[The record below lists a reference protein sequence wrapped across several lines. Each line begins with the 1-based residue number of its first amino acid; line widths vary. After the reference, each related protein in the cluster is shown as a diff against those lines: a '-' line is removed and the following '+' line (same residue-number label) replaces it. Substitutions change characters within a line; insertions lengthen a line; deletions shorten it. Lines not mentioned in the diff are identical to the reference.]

1 MSKNLRRAMSAVL
14 IICLLSAS
22 IPAPASAMSTQA
34 EIQWG
39 KTLNDQ
45 VDSQSVIVTDPF
57 LTNWVTSI
65 GNKLAVHRARTDITY
80 HFEIIDSNE
89 INSFALPGGFIH
101 VDMGLLNFASS
112 DDQVAGV
119 VGHEMGHVERGHTT
133 SLQNKGNLLSILIG
147 VLSILSPIGYLLGG
161 TAGNLAYLKFSRLD
175 ELQADQYGL
184 LLMTDAGYDPRSDV
198 DTFVQLQKLEG
209 DTGDTDK
216 YFIDHPAPS
225 DRVAHLLG
233 YPELSQAT
241 AQTITAAAIHDA
253 EEGRYSY
260 ASARFD
266 DALSKDPAL
275 AIAKTQQ
282 SALRVA
288 TSELPPNDG
297 GAPRGM
303 SAAAFETD
311 ASAPAAAASQLVAAD
326 NVARDDL
333 TAAESGAKSGGQDVE
348 DFVNNLQSLSNAAPN
363 LGEPKKKGNNLSIAV
378 DGLNKLTRDINGTID
393 LTSDVMGTAP
403 GLIADD
409 RDSMKAMMDPFRDGP
424 LTPKYQALL
433 PWYPSMTN
441 GLRQSADDM
450 VDAIHR
456 ADAAIPGRD
465 DLNAQGVSKAV
476 QVASDFFA
484 ALNRLDTTTGDI
496 SAKDMPAVQAAMNAA
511 LAEWDHR
518 ALLAGQASNEM
529 YAAQSRS
536 LSVQVTLNDLE
547 SSPDRYAA
555 YQRALEFR
563 FPGVQ
568 APDYQAALASGA
580 TPGEI
585 GAAAWYAYETKQPVS
600 KILATERRT
609 GETVVD
615 MARHDGLFAESLEV
629 AEGLLLE
636 DYVEKPSDL
645 KSNS

>member
-1 MSKNLRRAMSAVL
+1 MRRCISAVV
-14 IICLLSAS
+14 IVCLLSAS

-34 EIQWG
+34 EIKWG
-39 KTLNDQ
+39 KELNDQ
-45 VDSQSVIVTDPF
+45 VDSQSVLVTDPF
-57 LTNWVTSI
+57 LTNWVNGI
-65 GNKLAVHRARTDITY
+65 GTKLSAHRARTDVAY

-112 DDQVAGV
+112 DYQVAGV
-119 VGHEMGHVERGHTT
+119 MGHEMGHVERGHVT

-184 LLMTDAGYDPRSDV
+184 LLMSEAGYDPRSDA
-198 DTFVQLQKLEG
+198 DTFIQLAKLEG
-209 DTGDTDK
+209 NTGDTDK
-216 YFIDHPAPS
+216 YFIDHPAPQ

-233 YPELSQAT
+233 YPALSQAT
-241 AQTITAAAIHDA
+241 ASTITAAAVHDA
-253 EEGRYSY
+253 AEGRYTY
-260 ASARFD
+260 AASRLD
-266 DALSKDPAL
+266 EALVKDPNDTL
-275 AIAKTQQ
+275 ARSQQ
-282 SALRVA
+282 GSLRVA

-326 NVARDDL
+326 NVANDDE
-333 TAAESGAKSGGQDVE
+333 AAAANRTKSGAQDIE
-348 DFVNNLQSLSNAAPN
+348 TFVNQLEQLSNAAPN
-363 LGEPKKKGNNLSIAV
+363 LGQPKKKGNNLSIAV
-378 DGLNKLTRDINGTID
+378 DGLNRLTRDINGTID
-393 LTSDVMGTAP
+393 RTSDVMGTGP
-403 GLIADD
+403 GLIADA
-409 RDSMKAMMDPFRDGP
+409 RSSMKAMMDPFRDGP

-441 GLRQSADDM
+441 GLRQSADDI
-450 VDAIHR
+450 VDAINR
-456 ADAAIPGRD
+456 ADAAIPGEEDR
-465 DLNAQGVSKAV
+465 NAQGQIQAIA
-476 QVASDFFA
+476 VASDFFA
-484 ALNRLDTTTGDI
+484 ALNRLDTTHGDI
-496 SAKDMPAVQAAMNAA
+496 AAKDMPEVQAAMSAA

-518 ALLAGQASNEM
+518 ALLAAQASNEM

-536 LSVQVTLNDLE
+536 LSTQVTLNDLE

-555 YQRALEFR
+555 YQRALAIR

-568 APDYQAALASGA
+568 VPGYQAALASGV

-585 GAAAWYAYETKQPVS
+585 GAAAWYS
-600 KILATERRT
+600 
-609 GETVVD
+609 
-615 MARHDGLFAESLEV
+615 
-629 AEGLLLE
+629 
-636 DYVEKPSDL
+636 
-645 KSNS
+645 

>member
-1 MSKNLRRAMSAVL
+1 MRRCISAVL

-22 IPAPASAMSTQA
+22 LPAPASAMSTQA

-39 KTLNDQ
+39 KQLNDQ
-45 VDSQSVIVTDPF
+45 VDSQSVLVTDPF
-57 LTNWVTSI
+57 LTNWVNSI
-65 GNKLAVHRARTDITY
+65 GTKLAAHRARTEIAY

-119 VGHEMGHVERGHTT
+119 MGHEMGHVERGHVT

-184 LLMTDAGYDPRSDV
+184 LLMSEAGYDPRSDV
-198 DTFVQLQKLEG
+198 DTFVQLAKVEG

-216 YFIDHPAPS
+216 YFIDHPAPQ

-241 AQTITAAAIHDA
+241 ASTITAAALHDTA
-253 EEGRYSY
+253 EGRYTY
-260 ASARFD
+260 AAARFD
-266 DALSKDPAL
+266 DALAKDPNDSL
-275 AIAKTQQ
+275 ARTEQ
-282 SALRVA
+282 SSLRVA

-326 NVARDDL
+326 NVAKDDE
-333 TAAESGAKSGGQDVE
+333 TAAESHAKSGGQDIE
-348 DFVNNLQSLSNAAPN
+348 TFVNDLQQLSNAAPN
-363 LGEPKKKGNNLSIAV
+363 LGQPKKKGNNLSIAV

-393 LTSDVMGTAP
+393 LTSDVMGTGP
-403 GLIADD
+403 GLIDD
-409 RDSMKAMMDPFRDGP
+409 VRGSMKAMMDPFRDGP

-441 GLRQSADDM
+441 GLRQSADDI
-450 VDAIHR
+450 VDSINR
-456 ADAAIPGRD
+456 ADAAIPGQEDR
-465 DLNAQGVSKAV
+465 NSQGQIQAIA
-476 QVASDFFA
+476 VASDFFA
-484 ALNRLDTTTGDI
+484 ALNRLDTTGGDI
-496 SAKDMPAVQAAMNAA
+496 SAKDMPAVQVAMNAA

-518 ALLAGQASNEM
+518 ALLAAQASNEM

-536 LSVQVTLNDLE
+536 LSTQVTLNDLE

-555 YQRALEFR
+555 YKRALEFR

-568 APDYQAALASGA
+568 IPDYQAALASGV
-580 TPGEI
+580 TPGEL

-600 KILATERRT
+600 KILAVERNT
-609 GETVVD
+609 GETVVE

-636 DYVEKPSDL
+636 DYIEKPSDL
-645 KSNS
+645 KSS